1 MNTERRRAAL
11 ALLLLVPVPTL
22 GVLTAMW
29 WWPGPPGRAV
39 YFLGKAWI
47 LALPAL
53 WLLLVDRKPIGWSRP
68 MRGGFGLGLSL
79 GVVSATVIVA
89 TAWMLRDRI
98 DVGLLRT
105 AVEQM
110 GLADPARF
118 LIAGLGWTLVNS
130 LLEEY
135 VWRWFVTS
143 RWIRLVPPA
152 AAIGLSAACFT
163 LHHVVATSFYLP
175 PALVALAST
184 GVFVGGAV
192 WSWLWWRTGSI
203 WPAWL
208 AHILADAA
216 IFGVGYWLLFR

>member
-11 ALLLLVPVPTL
+11 ALLLLVPVPSL
-22 GVLTAMW
+22 AVLTAMQ
-29 WWPGPPGRAV
+29 WWPGPPGRVV

-47 LALPAL
+47 LALPVL
-53 WLLLVDRKPIGWSRP
+53 WLTLVDREPIGSSRP
-68 MRGGFGLGLSL
+68 TRGGFGLGLAL
-79 GVVSATVIVA
+79 GALSATVIVA
-89 TAWMLRDRI
+89 TAWILRDRI
-98 DVGLLRT
+98 DIGLLRV
-105 AVEQM
+105 AVERM
-110 GLADPARF
+110 GLLEPSRF

-143 RWIRLVPPA
+143 RWVRLVPPA
-152 AAIGLSAACFT
+152 AAIVLAAACFT
-163 LHHVVATSFYLP
+163 LHHIVATSFYLP

-216 IFGVGYWLLFR
+216 IFGVGFWLLFR

>member
-1 MNTERRRAAL
+1 MDAVRRHAAR

-22 GVLTAMW
+22 AVLAAMW
-29 WWPGPPGRAV
+29 WWPGPPGKLV

-53 WLLLVDRKPIGWSRP
+53 WLLLVDRKPLAWSRP
-68 MRGGFGLGLSL
+68 TRDGFGLGLAL
-79 GVVSATVIVA
+79 GVLSAAVIVA
-89 TAWMLRDRI
+89 TTWVLRDRI
-98 DVGLLRT
+98 DVVLLRT

-110 GLADPARF
+110 DLLDPSRF

-143 RWIRLVPPA
+143 RWTRIAPPA

-175 PALVALAST
+175 PALVALASA
-184 GVFVGGAV
+184 GVFVGGTV

-203 WPAWL
+203 WPAWI
-208 AHILADAA
+208 AHVLADAA

>member
-1 MNTERRRAAL
+1 MNSERRHAAL

-22 GVLTAMW
+22 AVLTAMQ
-29 WWPGPPGRAV
+29 WWPGPPGKVV
-39 YFLGKAWI
+39 YFVGKAWI
-47 LALPAL
+47 LILPAV
-53 WLLLVDRKPIGWSRP
+53 WLVVVDRKPLGWSRP
-68 MRGGFGLGLSL
+68 ERGGFGLGLAL
-79 GVVSATVIVA
+79 GVASVVVIVA
-89 TAWMLRDRI
+89 SAWILQDRI
-98 DVGLLRT
+98 DTELLRE

-110 GLADPARF
+110 GLADPSRF

-208 AHILADAA
+208 AHVLADAA